1 MTLNWDDLKLVLA
14 LERAGTMSAA
24 ASALGVNHSTISR
37 RMASM
42 QEALGTTLFERSP
55 TGWRPTDAG
64 TKLVEVAARMEAE
77 VSSLDAQLIGQD
89 EQLSGTVRLATV
101 DIMAL
106 ELSGLVATFRQ
117 THPNILLNVVTG
129 NDPISL
135 TRREADVALR
145 ITNAPPEHLIGRRLG
160 RMTYSLYASRALT
173 AQVGTGPLLRQ
184 LEALPWLMW
193 DESCE
198 AHGTQA
204 WMQRHVPR
212 AKVVCYLD
220 STPVMRAYI
229 ERGVGVGFM
238 PRMLMR
244 RSEEV
249 VSLLDA
255 PHDFGVDLWLLTH
268 PDLKNTRRIKAV
280 MDALDAQLRPR
291 LAPQPLPER

>member
-37 RMASM
+37 RLASM
-42 QEALGTTLFERSP
+42 QESLGTTFFERSP

-64 TKLVEVAARMEAE
+64 LKLVEAAARMEAE
-77 VSSLDAQLIGQD
+77 VTSLGAQLIGQD

-106 ELSGLVATFRQ
+106 ELSEMVALFRRS
-117 THPNILLNVVTG
+117 HPNILLNVATG
-129 NDPISL
+129 NKPINL
-135 TRREADVALR
+135 TRREADIALR

-173 AQVGTGPLLRQ
+173 TALGTGPLLRQ
-184 LEALPWLMW
+184 LESLPWLMW

-212 AKVVCYLD
+212 AEIVCYLD
-220 STPVMRAYI
+220 STPVMRSYI
-229 ERGVGVGFM
+229 EQGVGVGFM
-238 PRMLMR
+238 PKMLME
-244 RSEEV
+244 RSEDI

-268 PDLKNTRRIKAV
+268 PDLKSTGRIKAV